1 MFKKFNSIENIS
13 RQKFVDKAL
22 NLCLPC
28 EWVATEKIHG
38 TNFAFVY
45 DGNTMECGRKEA
57 LLVEG
62 EKFYGYPAVKERWSP
77 NVIGLY
83 DYLGCSSL
91 NVYGELFGPGVQSG
105 IHYSKEKNF
114 YAFDIMIDGL
124 YIDVDRC
131 EELFEQFDFFYALPL
146 VKGTITECFD
156 YPNEFDSTIP
166 ALLGEEHV
174 VDNICEGTVIR
185 PNTITFFPSGSRCIF
200 KNKNPKWSEST
211 KTRKP
216 KTVFVLS
223 DEVMVAL
230 EASTAHIT
238 LNRLRNV
245 ISKVGCGEQNAFPK
259 VCGLMTKDVIE
270 EFIKDFDIN
279 SLEKNDRK
287 VLTKQINKLCGNL
300 LREHFLNI
308 IDGNF

>member
-1 MFKKFNSIENIS
+1 
-13 RQKFVDKAL
+13 
-22 NLCLPC
+22 
-28 EWVATEKIHG
+28 
-38 TNFAFVY
+38 
-45 DGNTMECGRKEA
+45 
-57 LLVEG
+57 
-62 EKFYGYPAVKERWSP
+62 
-77 NVIGLY
+77 
-83 DYLGCSSL
+83 
-91 NVYGELFGPGVQSG
+91 VYGELFGNGVQKG
-105 IHYSKEKNF
+105 IYYSPVQSF
-114 YAFDIMIDGL
+114 YSYDIMIDGL
-124 YIDVDRC
+124 YIDVDKC
-131 EELFEQFDFFYALPL
+131 EELFEQFDFFYAKPL

-245 ISKVGCGEQNAFPK
+245 LSKVGNVEQNDFPK